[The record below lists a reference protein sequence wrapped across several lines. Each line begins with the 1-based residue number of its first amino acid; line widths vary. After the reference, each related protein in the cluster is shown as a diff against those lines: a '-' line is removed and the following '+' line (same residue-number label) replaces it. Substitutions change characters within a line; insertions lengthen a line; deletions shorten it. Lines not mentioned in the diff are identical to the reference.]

1 MNRTIGWRLLLTFAV
16 VAVSMFFAL
25 PLDKKINLGL
35 DLQGGM
41 HLVFEVDA
49 DKAVASSLD
58 GEADGLRKFLES
70 KGVVLTSVARENETV
85 TISLANAAQSVE
97 VEKAV
102 SDTYGNF
109 EIIGRSADKSRLTV
123 AYTAT
128 WRKSVFNN
136 AIEQALE
143 TLRNRVDQFGVAE
156 PTIQRE
162 GDNRILI
169 QLPGVQDRERAI
181 NLIGKTARLEFRMVN
196 EQFSPIEAEQKGVP
210 SDSDLLYERKVDP
223 ITKKPTDKIPF
234 LIYKKVE
241 MTGALLSNAQVRVS
255 DLSMP
260 YVSIDFN
267 REGARVFGDLT
278 TASVGKRMAIV
289 LDGNVY
295 SAPVIREAITGGTAM
310 IEGSFSYEEAKDLA
324 IVLRAGALPAPLI
337 KLEERSVGPS
347 LGADSIRQ
355 GVLSALVG
363 GALVV
368 VFMLVYYRI
377 GGLIADVALVFNIII
392 LMGAM
397 AYFGSTLTLPGI
409 AGIILTIG
417 IAVDANVL
425 VFERIR
431 EELNM
436 GKTVR
441 AAVEIGFSRAF
452 LTILDTHVTT
462 IVGAIVLFQFG
473 TGPIKGFAITLSIGL
488 IASMFTAVFVS
499 RTLFM
504 IYLGSRRL
512 ANLNI

>member
-1 MNRTIGWRLLLTFAV
+1 MNKTIGWRLGLTGAI
-16 VAVSMFFAL
+16 VALSLFFCL
-25 PLDKKINLGL
+25 PLNKKINLGL

-41 HLVFEVDA
+41 HLVYEVDA
-49 DKAVASSLD
+49 DKAVLSSLD
-58 GEADGLRKFLES
+58 AEVEGLKKYLES
-70 KGVVLTSVARENETV
+70 KGIVAISVSRGGEQI
-85 TISLANAAQSVE
+85 TISLANAAQSE
-97 VEKAV
+97 DALKQMK
-102 SDTYGNF
+102 DTYGNMDVS
-109 EIIGRSADKSRLTV
+109 GVSADKTKITA
-123 AYTAT
+123 AYTNT
-128 WRKSVFNN
+128 WRKSIFDN
-136 AIEQALE
+136 AIDQALE

-162 GDNRILI
+162 GGNRILV

-196 EQFSPIEAEQKGVP
+196 EQFSPIDAMTKGVP
-210 SDSDLLYERKVDP
+210 SDSELLYERKVDP
-223 ITKKPTDKIPF
+223 ITKKPIDKIPY
-234 LIYKKVE
+234 LIHKKVE
-241 MTGALLSNAQVRVS
+241 MTGALLANAQVRVS
-255 DLSMP
+255 DMNMP

-267 REGARVFGDLT
+267 REGARTFGQLT

-310 IEGSFSYEEAKDLA
+310 IEGNFTYDEAKDLS

-368 VFMLVYYRI
+368 LFMLVYYRV
-377 GGLIADVALVFNIII
+377 GGLIADVALVFNVII

-431 EELNM
+431 EELKL

-441 AAVEIGFSRAF
+441 AAVEMGFSRAF

-462 IVGAIVLFQFG
+462 IVGAVVLFQFG
-473 TGPIKGFAITLSIGL
+473 TGPVKGFAITLIIGL
-488 IASMFTAVFVS
+488 VASIFTAVFVS
-499 RTLFM
+499 HTFFM
-504 IYLGSRRL
+504 MYLGSRRV
-512 ANLNI
+512 AGLNI